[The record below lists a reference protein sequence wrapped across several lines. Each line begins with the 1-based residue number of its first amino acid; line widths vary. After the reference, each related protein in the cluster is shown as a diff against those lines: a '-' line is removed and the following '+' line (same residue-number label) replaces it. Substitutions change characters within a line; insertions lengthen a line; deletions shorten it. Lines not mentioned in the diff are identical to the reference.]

1 MSIFTA
7 RKVTHDRVYEEA
19 MRLAFP
25 TNGRYTND
33 DAQRFTLG
41 LSRIL
46 RSTYN
51 PDGAGDGMASL
62 LRSSTDTTNP
72 SRISGLQSTHT
83 ITATAILLQAAADA
97 KAANEA
103 VPKPDPAVEPDF
115 ATRAEAQDE
124 SDRINEATQAV
135 IGAKEAIAK
144 AITTKA
150 GTRITDAI
158 LRTTDGQ
165 DHKSID
171 EFELHKLVSAL
182 MQGAE
187 RTAISEVREGIIDVL
202 GTEFNLRRHFAT
214 NVAALRADINKLV
227 AYGIVIPD
235 GIIAT
240 IILAEADRAANSS
253 GGKQV
258 DRALSDIRL
267 RYAYNHRHDTTSI
280 NDIVRYLTAADN
292 VRNLADAPGP
302 NSNNNPGQANAVD
315 AAMDHVRRLVFDD
328 ESSDDDD
335 TFGTAAAA
343 STRSGYESDRSDRSY
358 ASKARGEKKTKK
370 AGRKPTKAPA
380 EEHTAANNP
389 CKYCR
394 RHGRRS
400 RHPTVDGAKCFWNK
414 RYKGWRPRYVCRGMD
429 MKYHDREYFMSDT
442 EDTSDDE

>member
-103 VPKPDPAVEPDF
+103 TPKPDLAVEPDF

-171 EFELHKLVSAL
+171 EFELHELVSAL

-187 RTAISEVREGIIDVL
+187 RTAISEVREG
-202 GTEFNLRRHFAT
+202 TSPPTSRPSEPT
-214 NVAALRADINKLV
+214 S
-227 AYGIVIPD
+227 
-235 GIIAT
+235 T
-240 IILAEADRAANSS
+240 SS
-253 GGKQV
+253 W
-258 DRALSDIRL
+258 
-267 RYAYNHRHDTTSI
+267 
-280 NDIVRYLTAADN
+280 
-292 VRNLADAPGP
+292 P
-302 NSNNNPGQANAVD
+302 
-315 AAMDHVRRLVFDD
+315 M
-328 ESSDDDD
+328 ESSFQMASSPPSSWPRP
-335 TFGTAAAA
+335 TEPPTARAESR
-343 STRSGYESDRSDRSY
+343 STG
-358 ASKARGEKKTKK
+358 
-370 AGRKPTKAPA
+370 P
-380 EEHTAANNP
+380 
-389 CKYCR
+389 
-394 RHGRRS
+394 
-400 RHPTVDGAKCFWNK
+400 
-414 RYKGWRPRYVCRGMD
+414 
-429 MKYHDREYFMSDT
+429 
-442 EDTSDDE
+442 